1 MNNYT
6 TRRVSIS
13 FNATEY
19 LFVLCKASISKEG
32 AESSA
37 HPEVRGWKRHATEQ
51 DVEWHISPL
60 KHLALDFSW
69 PLGNY
74 KNYSTESKE
83 AFCRRISQNLAP
95 EKGKIRFTYEVLHYT
110 FNLCFYFLYEE
121 EFEERG
127 SVVSVYVPP
136 LYPTTQ
142 NKTLTARC
150 PTQRAAESC
159 SSLPV
164 HTSCFFM
171 SQEQYEKLRFNLVN
185 NLMGNRYIQPEWKA
199 VT

>member
-37 HPEVRGWKRHATEQ
+37 HPEVRGWKH
-51 DVEWHISPL
+51 L

-83 AFCRRISQNLAP
+83 AFCRSISQNLAP

-136 LYPTTQ
+136 LYPTIQ

-164 HTSCFFM
+164 HTSCFLM